1 MPVVWPAVYR
11 PVAVI
16 VPPVAVNVALTGATE
31 LSLYLPDTENCFV
44 VPTYT
49 VAVSGERMMRT
60 RVGGATVTLEVP
72 LFPSVAA
79 VIVAEPAATPVTSPL
94 ALTVAADGVELDH
107 VTTRPDKAFPFE
119 SLGVAVSCTV
129 WPTCS
134 VADAGVTLTDATGT
148 LVTVTDAVL
157 LCPSLVAVI
166 VAEPRPTPV
175 TRPTAL
181 TAATDELLLTHVTVR
196 PLSTLPAESFVVAES
211 CAVWLTSTVVD
222 VGFSVTDATGAGV
235 TVTTAV
241 SELPPGLPVAT
252 TLTFPVSEPV
262 L

>member
-1 MPVVWPAVYR
+1 M
-11 PVAVI
+11 
-16 VPPVAVNVALTGATE
+16 
-31 LSLYLPDTENCFV
+31 
-44 VPTYT
+44 
-49 VAVSGERMMRT
+49 
-60 RVGGATVTLEVP
+60 
-72 LFPSVAA
+72 
-79 VIVAEPAATPVTSPL
+79 
-94 ALTVAADGVELDH
+94 
-107 VTTRPDKAFPFE
+107 
-119 SLGVAVSCTV
+119 SCTV

-196 PLSTLPAESFVVAES
+196 PLSTLPAESVVVAES
-211 CAVWLTSTVVD
+211 CAVWPTSTVVD
-222 VGFSVTDATGAGV
+222 VGFRVTDATGAGV